1 MIGAGSVVTKNV
13 EPNSMVYGLY
23 AKEIKKLNNVKKI
36 KVGVVGIGYMGV
48 NHLRVYAKIPNIELV
63 GFFDSRNFDIKKD
76 FDIKSFSSL
85 DEMSKKVDA
94 VSIATPAKTHYR
106 ICSFFL
112 KKKIHCLV
120 EKPIATSEKDCKEL
134 ISLAKKNKLV
144 LLVGHIERFN
154 PVITKLKSIIDK
166 FKVRIINIE
175 RLSFVNTR
183 NQDIDTVQDLMIHD
197 IDLLNFLIKSKIHRI
212 ETMGFISK
220 KNCSGICMCS
230 YQI

>member
-1 MIGAGSVVTKNV
+1 M
-13 EPNSMVYGLY
+13 
-23 AKEIKKLNNVKKI
+23 
-36 KVGVVGIGYMGV
+36 
-48 NHLRVYAKIPNIELV
+48 
-63 GFFDSRNFDIKKD
+63 
-76 FDIKSFSSL
+76 
-85 DEMSKKVDA
+85 
-94 VSIATPAKTHYR
+94 
-106 ICSFFL
+106 
-112 KKKIHCLV
+112 V

-220 KNCSGICMCS
+220 KLFRNMHVLLSNLKIKYSDNFLLAELQRIVLEECK
-230 YQI
+230 